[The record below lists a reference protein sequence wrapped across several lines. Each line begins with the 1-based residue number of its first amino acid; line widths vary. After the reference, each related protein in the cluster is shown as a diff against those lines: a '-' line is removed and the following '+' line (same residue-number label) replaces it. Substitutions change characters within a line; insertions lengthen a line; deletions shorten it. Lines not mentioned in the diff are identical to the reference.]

1 MIARLESGY
10 LLLAGVVAALTG
22 LGMIALPGAFYGSYG
37 IDPAASIDLAN
48 ELRSPGLWLALI
60 GFIIARGALRP
71 DMRRLSLAATAAA
84 FYLSHAAARG
94 LAIAADGPPGPGLIT
109 AMTSELLLG
118 IAGALFWRRRHAEG
132 HGLP

>member
-60 GFIIARGALRP
+60 GFIIA
-71 DMRRLSLAATAAA
+71 
-84 FYLSHAAARG
+84 
-94 LAIAADGPPGPGLIT
+94 ADGPPGPGLIT

>member
-10 LLLAGVVAALTG
+10 PLLAGVVAALTG

-71 DMRRLSLAATAAA
+71 DMRRL
-84 FYLSHAAARG
+84 
-94 LAIAADGPPGPGLIT
+94 PPPPRLPFIS
-109 AMTSELLLG
+109 AMPQHE
-118 IAGALFWRRRHAEG
+118 AWRSPRTVRPDPA
-132 HGLP
+132 